1 MKKWLFSFV
10 AVPLLLVGC
19 SGEQAEPVNEPIDV
33 SALEVKVD
41 ILTPEQVDVNV
52 PVELAAHVHQNNQ
65 NLDDASVKF
74 EVWESG
80 FRNSGQMID
89 GTLDADGVYKA
100 EFTFDHDGVYYMY
113 AHTTASNGMHV
124 MPKQQIVAGYPDMDN
139 VKPDESGNSTD
150 MGEHGDSSETDAD
163 HGEDGGTAD
172 GESEHG
178 H

>member
-19 SGEQAEPVNEPIDV
+19 SGEQAEPVTEPIDV

-80 FRNSGQMID
+80 LRNSGQMID
-89 GTLDADGVYKA
+89 GTLEADGVYKA
-100 EFTFDHDGVYYMY
+100 EITFEHDGVYYMY

-124 MPKQQIVAGYPDMDN
+124 MPKQQIVAGYPDMEN
-139 VKPDESGNSTD
+139 VLPDDSTD
-150 MGEHGDSSETDAD
+150 SMDMGDHGDSSETDAG
-163 HGEDGGTAD
+163 HGEDDTTHD
-172 GESEHG
+172 DSEHG